1 MEATRGRAS
10 RRTRCVARVS
20 ASRAA
25 ARSAV
30 LFAAPWCTVSVPG
43 VAGQEAEACAPGGA
57 VQVTVM
63 DESGTIPIP
72 FATVRLASEDE
83 GALDG
88 PLRAQ
93 SGSDGRV
100 VLCVPAGVGRAT
112 LWAEFGDAASD
123 ETEVL
128 LLPGT
133 VRNVVLGLRVASVEN
148 GRLLGTVTDALS
160 DAPVTS
166 AAVSLMGRSREVQT
180 NRQGG
185 FLLDDV
191 PVGVY
196 ELSVRHLGYAP
207 LRHMANVARGA
218 TTEVQ
223 IGLVPSP
230 LEMEP
235 LVATAVRLR
244 RLEIKGFY
252 ERKRW
257 SELLGLGTFFTVADI
272 ERRNPRIISDMIM
285 QEASIR
291 RVCDRDLSSRSCRL
305 YTTRLATGGLPRCPM
320 LIYLDGVRINE
331 EGQADLWVSP
341 VEISGV
347 EVFKGAASLPAEF
360 TGPGSRC
367 GVVAIWTK

>member
-1 MEATRGRAS
+1 MDARRGFS
-10 RRTRCVARVS
+10 PRRSRCVATVS

-30 LFAAPWCTVSVPG
+30 LFTALQCTVSVPG
-43 VAGQEAEACAPGGA
+43 VAGQEAEKCALGIA
-57 VQVTVM
+57 VQVTVV

-72 FATVRLASEDE
+72 FATVRLASDNE

-93 SGSDGRV
+93 AGSDGRV
-100 VLCVPAGVGRAT
+100 VLCVPAGVGSAT

-166 AAVSLMGRSREVQT
+166 AAVSLTGRSREVQT

-185 FLLDDV
+185 FLLSDV

-196 ELSVRHLGYAP
+196 ELAVRHLGYAP
-207 LRHMANVARGA
+207 LRHMVNVARGA

-257 SELLGLGTFFTVADI
+257 GELLG
-272 ERRNPRIISDMIM
+272 
-285 QEASIR
+285 
-291 RVCDRDLSSRSCRL
+291 RSTM
-305 YTTRLATGGLPRCPM
+305 Y
-320 LIYLDGVRINE
+320 
-331 EGQADLWVSP
+331 
-341 VEISGV
+341 
-347 EVFKGAASLPAEF
+347 
-360 TGPGSRC
+360 
-367 GVVAIWTK
+367 

>member
-10 RRTRCVARVS
+10 RPSRGVARVS

-43 VAGQEAEACAPGGA
+43 VAGQEAEACAPASA

-72 FATVRLASEDE
+72 FATVRLASADE
-83 GALDG
+83 AALDG
-88 PLRAQ
+88 PLRAEA
-93 SGSDGRV
+93 GSDGRV
-100 VLCVPAGVGRAT
+100 VFCVPAGVGRAT

-128 LLPGT
+128 LRPGT

-160 DAPVTS
+160 DAPVTA
-166 AAVSLMGRSREVQT
+166 AAVSLMGRFREVQT

-207 LRHMANVARGA
+207 LRHMVNVARGA

-235 LVATAVRLR
+235 LVATVVRLR

-257 SELLGLGTFFTVADI
+257 GELLGLGAFYTVTDI
-272 ERRNPRIISDMIM
+272 ERRNPVIISDMIM
-285 QEASIR
+285 EEASIR
-291 RVCDRDLSSRSCRL
+291 RACRLGSRTCRL
-305 YTTRLATGGLPRCPM
+305 YTTRLATGFGSRCLM
-320 LIYLDGVRINE
+320 QIYLDGFLISDQGE
-331 EGQADLWVSP
+331 ADLWVSP
-341 VEISGV
+341 VEIAGV
-347 EVFKGAASLPAEF
+347 EVYKGAASMPAEF
-360 TGPGSRC
+360 TGSGSRC
-367 GVVAIWTK
+367 GVVVIWTK